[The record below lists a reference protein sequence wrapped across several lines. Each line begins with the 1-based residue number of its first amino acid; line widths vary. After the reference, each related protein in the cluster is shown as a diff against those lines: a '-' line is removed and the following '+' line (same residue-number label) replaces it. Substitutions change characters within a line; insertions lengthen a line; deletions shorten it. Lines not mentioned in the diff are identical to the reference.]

1 MTEDERQ
8 LELLSIFH
16 YIVGG
21 ITALLACFPLIHV
34 ALGLAMVFGDL
45 NGEPPPPFMGW
56 LFVAIGGALVVSGWA
71 MAGLIIAA
79 GRKLKRRTSRT
90 YCLVV
95 AGLECLIMPFGTI
108 LGVFTIIALSK
119 DSVRNLFEAQKTAG
133 TPAPAPRPSD

>member
-1 MTEDERQ
+1 MAEDERQ
-8 LELLSIFH
+8 IELLSIFH

-45 NGEPPPPFMGW
+45 NAEPPPPFMGW
-56 LFVAIGGALVVSGWA
+56 LFVAIGGALVFSGWV
-71 MAGLIIAA
+71 MAALIIAA
-79 GRKLKRRTSRT
+79 GRKLTRRTSRT

-119 DSVRNLFEAQKTAG
+119 DSVRKLFEAQETAG
-133 TPAPAPRPSD
+133 TAAPAPRPPE